1 MSLIVMKFG
10 GTSVANINKIR
21 NVASIVEKETNG
33 NKLVIVL
40 SAMAGETNK
49 MQQYIDEISSDSKL
63 ENDLILTSGESVTIA
78 LLSAILKKKKIRSIP
93 LLGWQV
99 PIITDENYQKAKILN
114 IDKERINDFFKQHDV
129 LIIAGFQGI
138 NSLGFVTSLGRGGS
152 DTTAVAIASAIEA
165 DRCDIY
171 TDVDGVYN
179 ADPNLVPQAKKIPKL
194 AFEEMLEMSSLGAK
208 VLHTRSVELAMK
220 NNLTLQVLSSIT
232 KNKGTFIIDEK
243 KLIEKE
249 MVSGV
254 SYSNNE
260 SKITIS
266 GIPDKPGISA
276 QIFGLLAD
284 NNINVDMIVQNISQ
298 DGVKANIT
306 FTVPNLEIN
315 SAKEILK
322 NNLSKIKYN
331 SLKTDENVSK
341 ISVIGMGMM
350 SQSGVAQKMFRTL
363 ANNSI
368 NILAISTSEIK
379 ISVLIDQKF
388 TNIAVKSLHEAYN
401 LTEN

>member
-1 MSLIVMKFG
+1 
-10 GTSVANINKIR
+10 
-21 NVASIVEKETNG
+21 
-33 NKLVIVL
+33 
-40 SAMAGETNK
+40 
-49 MQQYIDEISSDSKL
+49 
-63 ENDLILTSGESVTIA
+63 
-78 LLSAILKKKKIRSIP
+78 
-93 LLGWQV
+93 
-99 PIITDENYQKAKILN
+99 
-114 IDKERINDFFKQHDV
+114 
-129 LIIAGFQGI
+129 
-138 NSLGFVTSLGRGGS
+138 
-152 DTTAVAIASAIEA
+152 
-165 DRCDIY
+165 
-171 TDVDGVYN
+171 
-179 ADPNLVPQAKKIPKL
+179 
-194 AFEEMLEMSSLGAK
+194 
-208 VLHTRSVELAMK
+208 
-220 NNLTLQVLSSIT
+220 
-232 KNKGTFIIDEK
+232 
-243 KLIEKE
+243 

-298 DGVKANIT
+298 DGVNANIT

>member
-21 NVASIVEKETNG
+21 NVASIVENEING

-179 ADPNLVPQAKKIPKL
+179 ADPNLVPKAKKIPKL

-298 DGVKANIT
+298 DGVNANIT

>member
-21 NVASIVEKETNG
+21 NVASIVEKETYG

-179 ADPNLVPQAKKIPKL
+179 ADPNLVPKAKKIPKL

-298 DGVKANIT
+298 DGVNANIT

>member
-179 ADPNLVPQAKKIPKL
+179 ADPNLVPKAKKIPKL

-220 NNLTLQVLSSIT
+220 NNLILQVLSSIT

-298 DGVKANIT
+298 DGVNANIT

-379 ISVLIDQKF
+379 ISVLIDQKH